1 MKNIFLT
8 LSLITTVNATS
19 AFADSKY
26 CVDDGQQDGTS
37 FLTLISK
44 EDGHKLKRS
53 YAPNDLVKVPNDL
66 IWNKSGSKELLR
78 KDALQAFIAMTTAA
92 KANDVTIKIYSG
104 YRSFDSQCS
113 TYASKFPKFKDKFK
127 TEAELS
133 AYVQSI
139 SAIPGRSEH
148 QLGATFDLVYPSL
161 GPTLSYPDI
170 KERCPQN
177 KCKEYEWLLNNAHNF
192 GIAMSYP
199 RFSKNLKDETN
210 PITQYNFEPW
220 HWRYVGVESATELF
234 KISQD
239 IGRRLSVLEYA
250 KYKKGLLTFEQLQ
263 NPESYLKNRTPQ
275 SVTQE
280 IVIGMGG
287 DVSLSRP
294 GSDKLQATGSTFDTF
309 KTWDQMTVGLKTMT
323 AGNDLNFMN
332 LESVVSAKTNVE
344 MPIIEGKKFPQKSH
358 PAGVEY
364 LVNNVGF
371 NMISSANNHAYDYDQ
386 LGLDETVRHLKDI
399 QARAGKPVYLS
410 GVGTLDETLRPQIM
424 IVNGLKIAY
433 VAIGMK
439 GDDRP
444 HWEKSWMPSPYRNGM
459 LSVRMC
465 TNGVVEKAMVPC
477 PEYADLKLILQNLAS
492 TPADLRIVSIHE
504 GMELSVYLKNGS
516 TPDNDKAETKDGLQ
530 RQRSENRNVE
540 AKFNLIKSYGIDL
553 VIGHHTHNVRPI
565 EYDGKSFAAYSL
577 GNLLFLGGKN
587 YSSNDFPL
595 WNRFGLFV
603 KNYYS
608 FVNGKLQLAAS
619 QIIPTKNSHISPTYW
634 DALNANKYIDF
645 LNAAGQKSL
654 GPKAVWYTSLNNG
667 TAVYCVPG
675 VEKGQKA
682 LALCPQM

>member
-1 MKNIFLT
+1 MKKFILT
-8 LSLITTVNATS
+8 TLLITTGLNAY
-19 AFADSKY
+19 AGSKY
-26 CVDDGQQDGTS
+26 CVDDGKQDGS
-37 FLTLISK
+37 DYLALVSK

-53 YAPNDLVKVPNDL
+53 YAPTDLTSVPKEL
-66 IWNKSGSKELLR
+66 IWNKSGSNEQLR
-78 KDALQAFIAMTTAA
+78 KDVLQAFVAMTTAA
-92 KANDVTIKIYSG
+92 KASDVTIKIYSG

-127 TEAELS
+127 TEEELT

-139 SAIPGRSEH
+139 SAVPGRSEH

-177 KCKEYEWLLNNAHNF
+177 KCNEYEWLLNNAHNY

-199 RFSKNLKDETN
+199 RYSKDLKVETN

-220 HWRYVGVESATELF
+220 HWRYVGVESATEIY

-250 KYKKGLLTFEQLQ
+250 KYKKGLLTYENLQ
-263 NPESYLKNRTPQ
+263 NPESYLTNRTPQ
-275 SVTQE
+275 SVSQE

-294 GSDKLQATGSTFDTF
+294 GSDKLDATGSSFSSF
-309 KTWDQMTVGLKTMT
+309 QTWEQMTVGLKKMT

-332 LESVVSAKTNVE
+332 LESVVSEKTNALL
-344 MPIIEGKKFPQKSH
+344 PIIEGKKFPQKSH
-358 PAGVEY
+358 PKGVEY
-364 LVNNVGF
+364 LVNQVGF
-371 NMISSANNHAYDYDQ
+371 NMISSANNHSYDYDQ
-386 LGLDETVRHLKDI
+386 AGIEETITNLKDI
-399 QARAGKPVYLS
+399 QARARKQVYLS
-410 GVGTLDETLRPQIM
+410 GLGNLQETTLPQIM
-424 IVNGLKIAY
+424 DVNGLRIAF

-444 HWEKSWMPSPYRNGM
+444 HWEASWAPTHDTNGM

-465 TNGVVEKAMVPC
+465 KSGKAERAMVPC
-477 PEYADLKLILQNLAS
+477 PEYADLKIVLEALKN

-504 GMELSVYLKNGS
+504 GMELSVYTKNGEK
-516 TPDNDKAETKDGLQ
+516 PDDDAALTKDGKQ
-530 RQRSENRNVE
+530 RQRSENRNIE
-540 AKFNLIKSYGIDL
+540 AKMALIKSYGIDL
-553 VIGHHTHNVRPI
+553 IIGHHTHNVRPI
-565 EYDGKSFAAYSL
+565 EFNKKTFAAYSL

-587 YSSNDFPL
+587 YSTSEFPL

-608 FVNGKLQLAAS
+608 FTNGKLELAAS

-634 DALNANKYIDF
+634 DAPTANQYVDF
-645 LNAAGQKSL
+645 LNAASKKSL
-654 GPKAVWYTSLNNG
+654 GENAVEFRSLNDG
-667 TAVYCVPG
+667 TAVFCVPG
-675 VEKGQKA
+675 VEKGPKA
-682 LALCPQM
+682 AFLCPGQ

>member
-1 MKNIFLT
+1 MKHIVLT
-8 LSLITTVNATS
+8 LGLMATITSTS
-19 AFADSKY
+19 AFAGSKY
-26 CVDDGQQDGTS
+26 CVDDGLQDGS
-37 FLTLISK
+37 DNLTLISK

-53 YAPNDLVKVPNDL
+53 YAPTDLATVPKDL
-66 IWNKSGSKELLR
+66 IWNKSGTNELLR
-78 KDALQAFIAMTTAA
+78 KEALNAFIAMTTAA

-127 TEAELS
+127 TEAELT

-139 SAIPGRSEH
+139 SAVPGRSEH

-177 KCKEYEWLLNNAHNF
+177 KCKEYEWLLNNAHNY

-199 RFSKNLKDETN
+199 RYSKNLKIETN

-220 HWRYVGVESATELF
+220 HWRFVGVESSSEIY

-250 KYKKGLLTFEQLQ
+250 KFKKGLLTYEQLQ
-263 NPESYLKNRTPQ
+263 NPETYLKNREPQ

-294 GSDKLQATGSTFDTF
+294 GSDKLLPTGASFNSF
-309 KTWDQMTVGLKTMT
+309 NTWEQMTHGLKKMT

-332 LESVVSAKTNVE
+332 LESVVSSKTNAE
-344 MPIIEGKKFPQKSH
+344 MPIIEGKKYPQKSH

-386 LGLDETVRHLKDI
+386 LGIDETVANLKDI
-399 QARAGKPVYLS
+399 KSRAGHMLWLS

-424 IVNGLKIAY
+424 EVNGLKIAF

-444 HWEKSWMPSPYRNGM
+444 HWEKSWMPSPDRNGM

-465 TNGVVEKAMVPC
+465 KNGAVEKAMVPC
-477 PEYADLKLILQNLAS
+477 PEYADLKIILQNLAN
-492 TPADLRIVSIHE
+492 TQADLRIVSIHE
-504 GMELSVYLKNGS
+504 GMELSVYTKNGA
-516 TPDNDKAETKDGLQ
+516 TPDNDTAETKDGKQ
-530 RQRSENRNVE
+530 RQRSENRNIE
-540 AKFNLIKSYGIDL
+540 AKMALIKSFGVDL

-565 EYDGKSFAAYSL
+565 EFDGKSFAAYSL

-587 YSSNDFPL
+587 YSTNEFPL

-608 FVNGKLQLAAS
+608 FVDGKLQLAAS
-619 QIIPTKNSHISPTYW
+619 QIIPTKNSHISPTTW
-634 DALNANKYIDF
+634 DAPTANRYIDF
-645 LNAAGQKSL
+645 LNAAGKKSL
-654 GPKAVWYTSLNNG
+654 GDKAVQYTTLNDG
-667 TAVYCVPG
+667 TAIYCVPG
-675 VEKGQKA
+675 IEKGAKA
-682 LALCPQM
+682 LALCPVQ

>member
-1 MKNIFLT
+1 MKNLFLT
-8 LSLITTVNATS
+8 LSVITCVSTS
-19 AFADSKY
+19 AFAGSKY
-26 CVDDGQQDGTS
+26 CVDDGKQDGS
-37 FLTLISK
+37 DFLTLISK
-44 EDGHKLKRS
+44 EDGHKLKRA
-53 YAPNDLVKVPNDL
+53 YAPTDLVNVPKEL
-66 IWNKSGSKELLR
+66 TWNKSGSSEQIRKE
-78 KDALQAFIAMTTAA
+78 ALNAFVAMTTSA
-92 KANDVTIKIYSG
+92 KASDVTIKIYSG

-127 TEAELS
+127 TEAELEN
-133 AYVQSI
+133 YVQSI

-170 KERCPQN
+170 KDRCPQN

-199 RFSKNLKDETN
+199 RYSKNLKDETN

-220 HWRYVGVESATELF
+220 HWRFVGVEAASEIY

-250 KYKKGLLTFEQLQ
+250 KYKKGLLNYENLQ
-263 NPESYLKNRTPQ
+263 NPEAYLANRTPQ

-294 GSDKLQATGSTFDTF
+294 GSDKLDATGATFSTF
-309 KTWDQMTVGLKTMT
+309 KTWEQMTVGLKKMT

-332 LESVVSAKTNVE
+332 LESVVSSKTNSQ

-364 LVNNVGF
+364 LVNQVGF
-371 NMISSANNHAYDYDQ
+371 NMISSANNHSYDYDQ
-386 LGLDETVRHLKDI
+386 LGLDETVANLKDI
-399 QARAGKPVYLS
+399 KARAGHQLWLS
-410 GVGTLDETLRPQIM
+410 GVGNLDETLRPQIM
-424 IVNGLKIAY
+424 EVNGLKIAF

-444 HWEKSWMPSPYRNGM
+444 HWEKSWQPTTDRNGM

-465 TNGVVEKAMVPC
+465 KNGIPEKAMVPC
-477 PEYADLKLILQNLAS
+477 PEYADLKIVLENLKN

-504 GMELSVYLKNGS
+504 GMELSVYTKNGAA
-516 TPDNDKAETKDGLQ
+516 PDNDTAETKDGLQ
-530 RQRSENRNVE
+530 RQRSENRNIE
-540 AKFNLIKSYGIDL
+540 AKVALIKSYGIDL
-553 VIGHHTHNVRPI
+553 VIGHHTHNVRPL

-587 YSSNDFPL
+587 YSTNEFPL

-608 FVNGKLQLAAS
+608 FVDGRLQLAAS
-619 QIIPTKNSHISPTYW
+619 QIIPTQNSHISPTYW
-634 DALNANKYIDF
+634 DAAAANSYVNFI
-645 LNAAGQKSL
+645 NAAGKKSL
-654 GPKAVWYTSLNNG
+654 GERAVQYTSLNDG
-667 TAVYCVPG
+667 TAVFCVPG
-675 VEKGQKA
+675 VEKGDKA
-682 LALCPQM
+682 LKLCPQ

>member
-1 MKNIFLT
+1 MKKLLLT
-8 LSLITTVNATS
+8 TLFISTSLNAV
-19 AFADSKY
+19 AASKY
-26 CVDDGQQDGTS
+26 CIDDGKQDGS
-37 FLTLISK
+37 DYLALISK
-44 EDGHKLKRS
+44 EEAHKLKRS
-53 YAPNDLVKVPNDL
+53 YVPTDLVSVPKDL
-66 IWNKSGSKELLR
+66 TWNKSGSSERLR
-78 KDALQAFIAMTTAA
+78 AEVLQAFIAMTTAA
-92 KANDVTIKIYSG
+92 KAYDVTIKIYSG

-127 TEAELS
+127 TEEELT

-139 SAIPGRSEH
+139 SAVPGRSEH

-177 KCKEYEWLLNNAHNF
+177 KCKEYEWLLNNAHNY

-199 RFSKNLKDETN
+199 RYSKNLKVETN

-220 HWRYVGVESATELF
+220 HWRYVGVEAASEIY

-250 KYKKGLLTFEQLQ
+250 KYTKGLLTYENLQ
-263 NPESYLKNRTPQ
+263 NPETYLTDRKPQ

-294 GSDKLQATGSTFDTF
+294 GSDKLNATGSTYSSFQ
-309 KTWDQMTVGLKTMT
+309 TWEQMTVGLKKMT

-332 LESVVSAKTNVE
+332 LESVVSDKTNAQL
-344 MPIIEGKKFPQKSH
+344 PIIEGKKYPQKSH
-358 PAGVEY
+358 PKGVEY
-364 LVNNVGF
+364 LVNQAGF

-386 LGLDETVRHLKDI
+386 AGIEETITHLKDI
-399 QARAGKPVYLS
+399 QSRAGKQVYLS
-410 GVGTLDETLRPQIM
+410 GLGNLQETTLPQIM
-424 IVNGLKIAY
+424 EVNGLRIAF

-444 HWEKSWMPSPYRNGM
+444 HWETSWAPTHDANGM

-465 TNGVVEKAMVPC
+465 KNGKAERAMVPC
-477 PEYADLKLILQNLAS
+477 PEYADLKIVLENLKNTA
-492 TPADLRIVSIHE
+492 ADLRIVSIHE
-504 GMELSVYLKNGS
+504 GMELSVYTKNGEK
-516 TPDNDKAETKDGLQ
+516 PDDDTALTKDGKQ
-530 RQRSENRNVE
+530 RQRSENRNIE
-540 AKFNLIKSYGIDL
+540 AKMALIKSYGIDL

-565 EYDGKSFAAYSL
+565 EFNQKSFVAYSL

-587 YSSNDFPL
+587 YSSSEFPL

-608 FVNGKLQLAAS
+608 YTNGHLMLAAS

-634 DALNANKYIDF
+634 DAATANQYVDF
-645 LNAAGQKSL
+645 LNAASKKSL
-654 GPKAVWYTSLNNG
+654 GENAVEYRSLNDG
-667 TAVYCVPG
+667 TAVFCVPG
-675 VEKGQKA
+675 VEKGPKA
-682 LALCPQM
+682 ALLCPTSF

>member
-1 MKNIFLT
+1 MKKLLLT
-8 LSLITTVNATS
+8 ALFISTGLN
-19 AFADSKY
+19 AFAASKY
-26 CVDDGQQDGTS
+26 CIDDGKQDGS
-37 FLTLISK
+37 DYLALISK
-44 EDGHKLKRS
+44 EDTHKLKRS
-53 YAPNDLVKVPNDL
+53 YVPTDLVSVPKDL
-66 IWNKSGSKELLR
+66 IWNKSGSNERLR
-78 KDALQAFIAMTTAA
+78 AEVLQAFIAMTTAA
-92 KANDVTIKIYSG
+92 KASDVTIKIYSG

-127 TEAELS
+127 TEEELT

-139 SAIPGRSEH
+139 SAVPGRSEH

-177 KCKEYEWLLNNAHNF
+177 KCKEYEWLLNNAHNY

-199 RFSKNLKDETN
+199 RYSKNLKVESN

-220 HWRYVGVESATELF
+220 HWRYVGAEAASEIY

-250 KYKKGLLTFEQLQ
+250 KYKKGLLTYENLQ
-263 NPESYLKNRTPQ
+263 NPESYLTNRKPQ

-294 GSDKLQATGSTFDTF
+294 GSDKLNATGSTYSSFQ
-309 KTWDQMTVGLKTMT
+309 TWEQMTVGLKKMT

-332 LESVVSAKTNVE
+332 LESVVSDKTNAQL
-344 MPIIEGKKFPQKSH
+344 PIIEGKKYPQKSH
-358 PAGVEY
+358 PKGVEY
-364 LVNNVGF
+364 LVNQAGF

-386 LGLDETVRHLKDI
+386 AGIDETVAHLKDI
-399 QARAGKPVYLS
+399 QARAGKQVYLS
-410 GVGTLDETLRPQIM
+410 GVGTLQETTQPQVM
-424 IVNGLKIAY
+424 EVNGLRIAF

-444 HWEKSWMPSPYRNGM
+444 HWETSWAPTQDTNGM
-459 LSVRMC
+459 LSVRLC
-465 TNGVVEKAMVPC
+465 KNGKVERAMVPC
-477 PEYADLKLILQNLAS
+477 PEYGDLKLILENLKN

-504 GMELSVYLKNGS
+504 GMELSVYTKNGS
-516 TPDNDKAETKDGLQ
+516 KPDDDTALTKDGKQ
-530 RQRSENRNVE
+530 RQRSENRNIE
-540 AKFNLIKSYGIDL
+540 AKMALIKSYAIDL

-565 EYDGKSFAAYSL
+565 EFNQKSFVAYSL

-587 YSSNDFPL
+587 YSSSEFPL

-608 FVNGKLQLAAS
+608 YTNGHLMLAAS

-634 DALNANKYIDF
+634 DAATANQYVDF
-645 LNAAGQKSL
+645 LNAASAKSL
-654 GPKAVWYTSLNNG
+654 GENAVEYRSLNDG
-667 TAVYCVPG
+667 TAIFCVPG
-675 VEKGQKA
+675 VEKGPKA
-682 LALCPQM
+682 ALVCPGQ

>member
-1 MKNIFLT
+1 MKHLVLT
-8 LSLITTVNATS
+8 LGLIATVNTTS
-19 AFADSKY
+19 AFAGSKY
-26 CVDDGQQDGTS
+26 CVDDGQQDGADY
-37 FLTLISK
+37 LTLISK

-53 YAPNDLVKVPNDL
+53 YAPNDLVSVPKDL
-66 IWNKSGSKELLR
+66 TWNKSGANEQLR
-78 KDALQAFIAMTTAA
+78 KEALTAFVAMTTAA
-92 KANDVTIKIYSG
+92 KSSDVTIKIYSG

-127 TEAELS
+127 TEEEL
-133 AYVQSI
+133 AQYVQSI

-177 KCKEYEWLLNNAHNF
+177 KCKEYEWLLNNAHNY

-199 RFSKNLKDETN
+199 RYSKNLKIETN
-210 PITQYNFEPW
+210 PVTQYNFEPW
-220 HWRYVGVESATELF
+220 HWRYVGVEAATEIY

-250 KYKKGLLTFEQLQ
+250 KYKKGLLTYENLQ
-263 NPESYLKNRTPQ
+263 NPEGYLANRTPQ

-294 GSDKLQATGSTFDTF
+294 GTDKLEPTGASFISF
-309 KTWDQMTVGLKTMT
+309 NTWAQMTYDLKQMT

-332 LESVVSAKTNVE
+332 LESVVSSKTNAQ
-344 MPIIEGKKFPQKSH
+344 MPVIEGKKWPQKSH
-358 PAGVEY
+358 PAGVEH
-364 LVNNVGF
+364 LVNQVGF

-386 LGLDETVRHLKDI
+386 LGIDETVANLKDI
-399 QARAGKPVYLS
+399 QSRAGKQIYLS
-410 GVGTLDETLRPQIM
+410 GVGTLDETLQPRVM
-424 IVNGLKIAY
+424 EVNGLRIAF
-433 VAIGMK
+433 VAVGMK

-444 HWEKSWMPSPYRNGM
+444 HWEKSWYPSTDRNGM

-465 TNGVVEKAMVPC
+465 KNGVVEKAMVPC
-477 PEYADLKLILQNLAS
+477 PEYGDLKIILENLAK

-504 GMELSVYLKNGS
+504 GMELSVYTKNGS
-516 TPDNDKAETKDGLQ
+516 APDNDSHETKDGKQ
-530 RQRSENRNVE
+530 RQRSENRNIE
-540 AKFNLIKSYGIDL
+540 AKIALIKSYGVDL
-553 VIGHHTHNVRPI
+553 VIGHHTHNVRPLS
-565 EYDGKSFAAYSL
+565 YNGKSFAAYSL

-587 YSSNDFPL
+587 YSTNEFPL

-608 FVNGKLQLAAS
+608 FVDGKLTLSAS

-634 DALNANKYIDF
+634 DAPTANRYVDF
-645 LNAAGQKSL
+645 LNAASKKSL
-654 GPKAVWYTSLNNG
+654 GAEAIEYKSLNDG
-667 TAVYCVPG
+667 TAVFCVPG
-675 VEKGQKA
+675 IEKGAKA
-682 LALCPQM
+682 SVLCP